1 MLTILS
7 QQHHPSPRPQ
17 RPPKNTWTY
26 TGSTEPSMG
35 VASDDRYTNGTHVD
49 SKHRP
54 FKKRRTDPPDVK
66 REIFWLRDLL
76 PQVFPQARI
85 LTWGYDVQLK
95 HMLTSTSKDSIF
107 QHAGI
112 LLSDLALLRT
122 SSVDKQKKLIF
133 IAHSLGGI
141 VVKDA
146 LSRSRNETTWI
157 DEILPATIGVIFLGT
172 PHYGSKKASLA
183 KQVMKLVKIFYQDT
197 NTKVIRALEEK
208 SDVLVR
214 VTRGFGQVLS
224 AGKIKVHS
232 FQEADKTNG
241 VMIVEAHSSTIGYL
255 DETAGTIYADHRN
268 MARFRSD
275 DDRDFQNVVSVLGR
289 WLEGTNESQAQP
301 SIAAKSGLQQS
312 KLPDGLIFDENFHR
326 EYEDC
331 VRSLDIAEARD
342 RMRNVELAYKDTYN
356 WLFDS
361 QAYFH
366 RWLIG
371 EDTKPI
377 FWIYG
382 KPGSGKSTLMKF
394 AMTHQRTQRFLQEYD
409 GNPWKLAGYF
419 FHDRGTDIQKSIA
432 GFLSEILYQIL
443 DQDKE
448 YFYFV
453 YSVYAKVKTVRQ
465 AGREKG
471 TVTPGWTQSQP
482 QEATLSIASKS
493 TSHLNLCLFI
503 DALDEHDGNHKEL
516 ISTLIALTKFKEN
529 PVFKIR
535 LCIAGRPE
543 NIFKDA
549 FRDYPSFA
557 IHDYTE
563 TDIRLYAEDRIRQE
577 NKSTLTDEGKRGLQL
592 LVTEL
597 VVKAR
602 GVFLWVR
609 LVVDEIIEGL
619 TDGKTLEELQQLL
632 SEIPEELED
641 LYVRTI
647 HRVRRGSASALERN
661 KFKVYVMFQIALF
674 AKEPFTL
681 YNILA
686 VARYVTIRRPVDADL
701 RGLSDEQM
709 ENRLNRISSGL
720 LEATNAAR
728 SSPGQ
733 RAADTMKVQFIHQTV
748 KEFMMTE
755 NGDRLIREFVGNN
768 PVESGNILIFRYI
781 VAQIGFIQGE
791 IGFGRCYDSQI
802 FALDNFYD
810 YAQAVEL
817 SEDICAATYI
827 DEIVESKRYS
837 KENLPSRILWHDFE
851 AKWVRTFQDYYMHSM
866 IQKLLFYTLYDLPLS
881 LTGTFG
887 SYGALCEREVS
898 LLLLEAALSKLPRS
912 EGTKPR
918 QPSPRI
924 IRILLDR
931 GVHNNITRDDL
942 ASLERVMDFRASDDN
957 QQHLMSK
964 EVLDLWEQL
973 LTDVTTGGWSAQPP
987 YRERSKE
994 GN

>member
-1 MLTILS
+1 
-7 QQHHPSPRPQ
+7 
-17 RPPKNTWTY
+17 
-26 TGSTEPSMG
+26 MG
-35 VASDDRYTNGTHVD
+35 ATSDDKDTNGTHMD
-49 SKHRP
+49 SEHRP
-54 FKKRRTDPPDVK
+54 FKKRRTNPPDVK
-66 REIFWLRDLL
+66 REVFWPQDLL

-85 LTWGYDVQLK
+85 LTWGYNVQLK
-95 HMLTSTSKDSIF
+95 HMLTSTSKESIF
-107 QHAGI
+107 QHAGV

-122 SSVDKQKKLIF
+122 SSVDKQKNLVF

-172 PHYGSKKASLA
+172 PHHGSKKASLA
-183 KQVMKLVKIFYQDT
+183 KQVMKLAKTFYQDT
-197 NTKVIRALEEK
+197 DTKIIRALEEK
-208 SDVLVR
+208 SDVLER

-241 VMIVEAHSSTIGYL
+241 IMIVEKHSSAIGYL

-275 DDRDFQNVVSVLGR
+275 DDRGFQSVVAVLCR

-301 SIAAKSGLQQS
+301 SIAAKSGIQQS

-331 VRSLDIAEARD
+331 LRSLDIAEARD

-361 QAYFH
+361 QACFH

-394 AMTHQRTQRFLQEYD
+394 AMTHQRTRQFLQEYD

-419 FHDRGTDIQKSIA
+419 FHDRGTDVQKSIE

-453 YSVYAKVKTVRQ
+453 YSVYAKVKTSRQ
-465 AGREKG
+465 GEKG
-471 TVTPGWTQSQP
+471 AVTAEWTQSQL

-516 ISTLIALTKFKEN
+516 ISTLIALTKFQEN

-535 LCIAGRPE
+535 LCVAGRPE

-557 IHDYTE
+557 IHEYTE
-563 TDIRLYAEDRIRQE
+563 TDIRLYVEDRIRQE
-577 NKSTLTDEGKRGLQL
+577 NNSTLTDEGKRGLQL
-592 LVTEL
+592 LVIEL

-641 LYVRTI
+641 LYTRAI
-647 HRVRRGSASALERN
+647 RRVRRGSASFLARN
-661 KFKVYVMFQIALF
+661 RFEAYVMFQIALF
-674 AKEPFTL
+674 AQKPFTL
-681 YNILA
+681 YNMLA
-686 VARYVTIRRPVDADL
+686 AARYLTIGRPVDGDL
-701 RGLSDEQM
+701 GSLSCEQM
-709 ENRLNRISSGL
+709 ENRLNRLSSGL
-720 LEATNAAR
+720 LEPTNAASMHHGR
-728 SSPGQ
+728 TMAIPV
-733 RAADTMKVQFIHQTV
+733 RRTVDTMKVQFIHQTV
-748 KEFMMTE
+748 KEFTITE
-755 NGDRLIREFVGNN
+755 KGGRLIRENVGDNEL
-768 PVESGNILIFRYI
+768 ESGNILIFRYI
-781 VAQIGFIQGE
+781 VAQIGFLRGE
-791 IGFGRCYDSQI
+791 VDSDRYDDRQR
-802 FALDNFYD
+802 FALDNFYNS
-810 YAQAVEL
+810 AQAVEL
-817 SEDICAATYI
+817 SEDIYAATYI
-827 DEIVESKRYS
+827 DTSFGSTQDSEKSF
-837 KENLPSRILWHDFE
+837 PSRIIWHDYE
-851 AKWVRTFQDYYMHSM
+851 AHWFLTFQKHKRHSM
-866 IQKLLFYTLYDLPLS
+866 IQKLLFYTLFDLPIS
-881 LTGTFG
+881 LTRTLE
-887 SYGALCEREVS
+887 SYGDSTCERAIS
-898 LLLLEAALSKLPRS
+898 LLLLKAALFKFPRS
-912 EGTKPR
+912 GGTHSREPTR
-918 QPSPRI
+918 RTV
-924 IRILLDR
+924 RILLDM
-931 GVHNNITRDDL
+931 GVHKNLTRDDL
-942 ASLERVMDFRASDDN
+942 ASLEKVMGRRASEDK
-957 QQHLMSK
+957 QKRLVTK
-964 EVLDLWEQL
+964 EVLGLWGQFL
-973 LTDVTTGGWSAQPP
+973 ADVHGGTKSEFHLEFPI
-987 YRERSKE
+987 R
-994 GN
+994 

>member
-1 MLTILS
+1 
-7 QQHHPSPRPQ
+7 
-17 RPPKNTWTY
+17 
-26 TGSTEPSMG
+26 MG
-35 VASDDRYTNGTHVD
+35 VTSDDRYTNGTHVD
-49 SKHRP
+49 SEHRP
-54 FKKRRTDPPDVK
+54 FKKRRTDPPDAK
-66 REIFWLRDLL
+66 REIFWPRDLL

-85 LTWGYDVQLK
+85 LTWGYNVQLK
-95 HMLTSTSKDSIF
+95 HMLTSKSKESIF
-107 QHAGI
+107 HHAGV

-122 SSVDKQKKLIF
+122 SSVDDKQKKLIF
-133 IAHSLGGI
+133 VAHSLGGI

-157 DEILPATIGVIFLGT
+157 EEILPATIGVIFLGT
-172 PHYGSKKASLA
+172 PHHGSNGASIA
-183 KQVMKLVKIFYQDT
+183 TQVSKLVKIFYQDT
-197 NTKVIRALEEK
+197 NTKIIRALEEK
-208 SDVLVR
+208 SDVLER

-241 VMIVEAHSSTIGYL
+241 VMIVETHSSKIGYL
-255 DETAGTIYADHRN
+255 DETVGTIYADHRN
-268 MARFRSD
+268 MARFGSD
-275 DDRDFQNVVSVLGR
+275 DDRGFQSVVAVLNR
-289 WLEGTNESQAQP
+289 WLEETNQSQAQS
-301 SIAAKSGLQQS
+301 SIADKSGIQQA

-331 VRSLDIAEARD
+331 VKSLDIAEARD
-342 RMRNVELAYKDTYN
+342 RMQNVGPAYRDTYK
-356 WLFDS
+356 WLFNS
-361 QAYFH
+361 QVCF
-366 RWLIG
+366 RSWLIG
-371 EDTKPI
+371 NDTKPI

-394 AMTHQRTQRFLQEYD
+394 AMTRQRTQRYLQRYD

-419 FHDRGTDIQKSIA
+419 FHDRGTDVQKSIE
-432 GFLSEILYQIL
+432 GFLSEVLYQIL

-448 YFYFV
+448 YFYFA
-453 YSVYAKVKTVRQ
+453 YSVYAKVKELRQ
-465 AGREKG
+465 AGSEKG
-471 TVTPGWTQSQP
+471 AVAPGWTQSQL
-482 QEATLSIASKS
+482 QEAILSIASKT

-516 ISTLIALTKFKEN
+516 ISTLIALTECKEN
-529 PVFKIR
+529 PTFKIR

-563 TDIRLYAEDRIRQE
+563 TDIRLYAEDRICHE
-577 NKSTLTDEGKRGLQL
+577 NNSTLTDEGKRGLQL

-619 TDGKTLEELQQLL
+619 TDGKTSEELQQLL

-641 LYVRTI
+641 LYTRAI
-647 HRVRRGSASALERN
+647 RRVRRGPASALTRQ
-661 KFKVYVMFQIALF
+661 KFEVYVMFQIALF
-674 AKEPFTL
+674 AQEPFTL
-681 YNILA
+681 YNMLA
-686 VARYVTIRRPVDADL
+686 VARYVTIRRPVDTDL

-720 LEATNAAR
+720 LETTKAAR
-728 SSPGQ
+728 SPDGR

-755 NGDRLIREFVGNN
+755 NGVKLIRENVGNN

-781 VAQIGFIQGE
+781 VAQIGFLRGKLGSGQS
-791 IGFGRCYDSQI
+791 YDSQI
-802 FALDNFYD
+802 FALENFYN
-810 YAQAVEL
+810 YAQAIEL

-827 DEIVESKRYS
+827 DTIVESTQYS
-837 KENLPSRILWHDFE
+837 TENIPSRILWHDYE
-851 AKWVRTFQDYYMHSM
+851 AKWVRTFQGYSGHSM

-881 LTGTFG
+881 LTRTLE
-887 SYGALCEREVS
+887 SYGVLCEREIS
-898 LLLLEAALSKLPRS
+898 LLLLKAALFKLPRD
-912 EGTKPR
+912 EETKPR
-918 QPSPRI
+918 KPSPSI
-924 IRILLDR
+924 IRILLDS
-931 GVHNNITRDDL
+931 GVRNSITQDDL
-942 ASLERVMDFRASDDN
+942 NSLRNLMGFRASQVD
-957 QQHLMSK
+957 QQYLMSH
-964 EVLDLWEQL
+964 EVLALWDQFL
-973 LTDVTTGGWSAQPP
+973 ADVKSAGWSAQPP

-994 GN
+994 HS

>member
-1 MLTILS
+1 M
-7 QQHHPSPRPQ
+7 
-17 RPPKNTWTY
+17 
-26 TGSTEPSMG
+26 
-35 VASDDRYTNGTHVD
+35 D
-49 SKHRP
+49 SEHRP
-54 FKKRRTDPPDVK
+54 FKKRRTDPLDVK
-66 REIFWLRDLL
+66 REVFWPQDLL
-76 PQVFPQARI
+76 PQVFPRARI

-95 HMLTSTSKDSIF
+95 HMLTSTSNKSIF
-107 QHAGI
+107 QHAGV

-122 SSVDKQKKLIF
+122 SRADKQKNLIF

-172 PHYGSKKASLA
+172 PHHGSKKASLA
-183 KQVMKLVKIFYQDT
+183 KQVMRLAKIFYQDT
-197 NTKVIRALEEK
+197 DTKIIRALEEQ
-208 SDVLVR
+208 SDVLER

-241 VMIVEAHSSTIGYL
+241 LMIVETHSSTIGYL
-255 DETAGTIYADHRN
+255 DETTGTIHADHRN
-268 MARFRSD
+268 MAKFRSA
-275 DDRDFQNVVSVLGR
+275 DDRGFQSVVAVLHR
-289 WLEGTNESQAQP
+289 WLEETNQSQAQP
-301 SIAAKSGLQQS
+301 SIAVKSGIQQS
-312 KLPDGLIFDENFHR
+312 KLPDGLIFDANFHR

-331 VRSLDIAEARD
+331 VKSLDIAEARD
-342 RMRNVELAYKDTYN
+342 RMQNVEPAYKDTYS

-361 QAYFH
+361 QVSFR
-366 RWLIG
+366 RWLTG
-371 EDTKPI
+371 KDTEPI

-394 AMTHQRTQRFLQEYD
+394 AMTHQRTQKRLQEYD
-409 GNPWKLAGYF
+409 SNPWKFAGYF
-419 FHDRGTDIQKSIA
+419 FHNRGTEVQKSIE

-453 YSVYAKVKTVRQ
+453 YSVYAKVKKSRQ
-465 AGREKG
+465 AGSKKG
-471 TVTPGWTQSQP
+471 AVTPGWTQSQL
-482 QEATLSIASKS
+482 QEAILSIASKS

-516 ISTLIALTKFKEN
+516 ISTLIALTEFKEN

-535 LCIAGRPE
+535 LCVAGRPE

-549 FRDYPSFA
+549 FRNCPSFA

-563 TDIRLYAEDRIRQE
+563 TDIRLYAEDRMRQE
-577 NKSTLTDEGKRGLQL
+577 NNSTLTDEGKRGLQL

-641 LYVRTI
+641 LYTRAI
-647 HRVRRGSASALERN
+647 RRVRRASASALARN
-661 KFKVYVMFQIALF
+661 RFEVYVMFQIALF
-674 AKEPFTL
+674 AQEPFSL
-681 YNILA
+681 YDMLA
-686 VARYVTIRRPVDADL
+686 AARYLTVRRPVDSDL
-701 RGLSDEQM
+701 GRLSEQQM

-720 LEATNAAR
+720 LEATN
-728 SSPGQ
+728 G
-733 RAADTMKVQFIHQTV
+733 MKVQFIHQTV
-748 KEFMMTE
+748 KEFMITE
-755 NGDRLIREFVGNN
+755 NGGRLIRENVDHNS
-768 PVESGNILIFRYI
+768 VESGNILIFRYI
-781 VAQIGFIQGE
+781 VARIGSIVGG
-791 IGFGRCYDSQI
+791 IRSRYYDSQI
-802 FALDNFYD
+802 FALDNFYN

-827 DEIVESKRYS
+827 ETSIEGSQDS
-837 KENLPSRILWHDFE
+837 KEENVLERILLHDYE
-851 AKWVRTFQDYYMHSM
+851 AKWGKTFQDYGSHSM
-866 IQKLLFYTLYDLPLS
+866 IQKLLFYTLCDLPLS
-881 LTGTFG
+881 LTRTLE
-887 SYGALCEREVS
+887 SYGDSIYEREIS
-898 LLLLEAALSKLPRS
+898 LLLLKAALFKLPRS
-912 EGTKPR
+912 EETKPR

-924 IRILLDR
+924 IRILLDW
-931 GVHNNITRDDL
+931 GVRSNITRDDL
-942 ASLERVMDFRASDDN
+942 ASLKGIMGFRASDDN
-957 QQHLMSK
+957 QKHLMS
-964 EVLDLWEQL
+964 EEMLDLWA
-973 LTDVTTGGWSAQPP
+973 S
-987 YRERSKE
+987 Y
-994 GN
+994 